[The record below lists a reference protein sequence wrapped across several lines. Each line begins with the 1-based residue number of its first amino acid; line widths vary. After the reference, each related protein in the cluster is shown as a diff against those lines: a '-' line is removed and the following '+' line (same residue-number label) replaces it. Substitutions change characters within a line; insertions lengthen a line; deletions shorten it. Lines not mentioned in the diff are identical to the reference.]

1 MKYMQLPR
9 FFFLLLCVTP
19 VLAVGNPKP
28 AETDTSFMQPGAL
41 AGGSQLPTHES
52 SHSLANDKQPKSASQ
67 SSADGKEDDCE

>member
-1 MKYMQLPR
+1 MKHMQLPR

-19 VLAVGNPKP
+19 VFAAGNPKP

-52 SHSLANDKQPKSASQ
+52 SHEFANDRQPKSASR